1 MCSLLGNLSATTIEV
16 LLLCVVLLGLIS
28 NLYGLREIDWGIT
41 YEKYHVFF
49 SISLSFLTITF
60 FYCLLLLYVRFKNT
74 INTIW
79 NTAVRYL
86 NYFFSFIN
94 ASGLLITLISFINTL
109 KVIFPP
115 DELIRTPNDKLFL
128 KQQQYYIYISMGL
141 VSVFYVLQ
149 FPLWY
154 AALKR
159 IKLKTNGT
167 TKRGDFVIAS
177 I

>member
-1 MCSLLGNLSATTIEV
+1 MCKALSSLSARTVESLLLSIV
-16 LLLCVVLLGLIS
+16 FLGLIS
-28 NLYGLREIDWGIT
+28 NIYGLRKINWRIT
-41 YEKYHVFF
+41 YERYHVFF
-49 SISLSFLTITF
+49 CISCSFLTITF
-60 FYCLLLLYVRFKNT
+60 FCCILMLYFRIKNT

-109 KVIFPP
+109 KGLFPP

>member
-1 MCSLLGNLSATTIEV
+1 MCNLLVNLSAATIEV
-16 LLLCVVLLGLIS
+16 LLLCVVLLGLLS
-28 NLYGLREIDWGIT
+28 NLYGLREIDWTMT

-49 SISLSFLTITF
+49 SISLTFLTITLF
-60 FYCLLLLYVRFKNT
+60 FCLLALYCRFKNT

-79 NTAVRYL
+79 NASARYL
-86 NYFFSFIN
+86 IYFFSFIN
-94 ASGLLITLISFINTL
+94 ASGLLMTLISFTNTL
-109 KVIFPP
+109 KELFSP
-115 DELIRTPNDKLFL
+115 DELIRTPNAKLFF
-128 KQQQYYIYISMGL
+128 KQQQYYIFISMGL
-141 VSVFYVLQ
+141 VLIFYVLQ

-159 IKLKTNGT
+159 IKLKTKGT